1 MRLAILV
8 IETDLDRAAQIAT
21 EKTVLDPRDIT
32 KDAIDAFFSKLGRES
47 RQNERK
53 SWEDIML
60 TRRKLLKTGTAAGLA
75 LSAGGL
81 AAPALASGAKI
92 KLGYVSPQS
101 AAGRLFRGR
110 HIYYK

>member
-1 MRLAILV
+1 MV
-8 IETDLDRAAQIAT
+8 
-21 EKTVLDPRDIT
+21 
-32 KDAIDAFFSKLGRES
+32 
-47 RQNERK
+47 
-53 SWEDIML
+53 

-101 AAGRLFRGR
+101 GPLAAFSEADSFIINSFSGIIRR
-110 HIYYK
+110 